1 MSKSHV
7 ARGKGRAP
15 ARRKPRAAPAPSQP
29 SSTGLD
35 LSGINLNLVVALDA
49 LLTEGNVTRAAT
61 RVGITQ
67 SAMSHAL
74 RQLREQLG
82 DALLIRGRGGMIRT
96 PRAEQLAAPLHRGL
110 LEVQRA
116 LRNESVFE
124 PRTSARRFTIASG
137 DYFAAAFLT
146 ALLELFDNEA
156 PQVDLTI
163 RPLVIPQ
170 AEAQL
175 ESGEV
180 DLIIAAFPDPSPALR
195 QQKLF
200 TEDFVC
206 VVRRDNPR
214 VKRELDLETYLSLPH
229 VLVSPRGEG
238 AGTVDLALER
248 LGRSRRIGLRLPYFL
263 TAVLS
268 LVRSNHVLT
277 APRRLAEL
285 FIDHL
290 PLRLLPPPVPLRPF
304 DVLQVWHERFDDE
317 PAHRWLRGVVARVA
331 AAPRNTR

>member
-1 MSKSHV
+1 MRPLHVTHEPMSKSHV

-137 DYFAAAFLT
+137 DYSAAFLP

-163 RPLVIPQ
+163 
-170 AEAQL
+170 
-175 ESGEV
+175 
-180 DLIIAAFPDPSPALR
+180 
-195 QQKLF
+195 
-200 TEDFVC
+200 
-206 VVRRDNPR
+206 
-214 VKRELDLETYLSLPH
+214 
-229 VLVSPRGEG
+229 
-238 AGTVDLALER
+238 
-248 LGRSRRIGLRLPYFL
+248 
-263 TAVLS
+263 
-268 LVRSNHVLT
+268 
-277 APRRLAEL
+277 
-285 FIDHL
+285 
-290 PLRLLPPPVPLRPF
+290 
-304 DVLQVWHERFDDE
+304 
-317 PAHRWLRGVVARVA
+317 
-331 AAPRNTR
+331 

>member
-7 ARGKGRAP
+7 AKGKGRVP
-15 ARRKPRAAPAPSQP
+15 ARRKPRPAPAPSQP

-116 LRNESVFE
+116 LRNESVFDA
-124 PRTSARRFTIASG
+124 RTSARRFTIASG
-137 DYFAAAFLT
+137 DYFAAAFLP

-156 PQVDLTI
+156 PRVDLTI
-163 RPLVIPQ
+163 RPLVISQ
-170 AEAQL
+170 VEAQL

-180 DLIIAAFPDPSPALR
+180 DLVIAAYPDPSPALR
-195 QQKLF
+195 QVKLF

-206 VVRRDNPR
+206 VVRRDNPQ

-238 AGTVDLALER
+238 AGTVDMALER
-248 LGRSRRIGLRLPYFL
+248 VGRSRRIGLRLPYFL

-285 FIDHL
+285 FVDHL

-317 PAHRWLRGVVARVA
+317 SAHRWLRGVVARVA